1 MSNNQ
6 TLSLMKKLF
15 LFAVLFIF
23 TLTTTHA
30 QDISFGIKAGVNFS
44 SVTGDNVD
52 ELDGRT
58 SLHAGGVVNIGISEI
73 FAVQPEVLFS
83 AQGATTSEEG
93 IDATVKLDYINIPIM
108 ADFTVAE
115 GFSLQGGPQIGFN
128 MTSEVEWEDETEE
141 LEDIESLDLG
151 LGIGAQYRLPMGLFF
166 QARYVIGMSDISSD
180 DSDDKNQNSVLSISA
195 GWFF

>member
-58 SLHAGGVVNIGISEI
+58 SLHAGGVVNIGISEL

>member
-58 SLHAGGVVNIGISEI
+58 SLHAGGVVNIGISEL

-151 LGIGAQYRLPMGLFF
+151 LGIGAQYRLPMGVFF